1 MQIEVNDMCVGIAW
15 IGLDNGLDVEKDT
28 DIITYA
34 ELGKMSRFWKMI
46 ENFILGLFEIAD
58 ETCKW

>member
-1 MQIEVNDMCVGIAW
+1 MGFAW

-28 DIITYA
+28 DIIAYA
-34 ELGKMSRFWKMI
+34 ELGKMSRFWKII